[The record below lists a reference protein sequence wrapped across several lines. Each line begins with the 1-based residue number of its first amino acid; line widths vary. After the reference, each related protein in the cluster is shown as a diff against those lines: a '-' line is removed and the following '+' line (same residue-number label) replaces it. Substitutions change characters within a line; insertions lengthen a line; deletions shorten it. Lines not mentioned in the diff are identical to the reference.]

1 MSDMDRAKGS
11 MTGRWWGSGAIV
23 LVLTLAIAFAMIHDS
38 DGPRAERFVLAG
50 GEEITGS
57 IVQATRNA
65 VVLRREIGGARQVSM
80 AEIGEVQIEL
90 TDGATV
96 AGQLLD
102 WSDGVYV
109 LQSGESLVR
118 IRDGAILENEAI
130 TEPVEEPAMPAVAD
144 LAEPAE
150 ESAVGVGGPITELPT
165 GSDAPATPGAPS
177 PVVVIEASVEPV
189 AEDAATVVLKVK
201 LSPPPQQP
209 LAVIYVTVDG
219 TATSGEDYE
228 PAQGV
233 MTLTPGSTEA
243 ELQMPLI
250 DDALAEGDEHFK
262 LFLSVDPKMAELRT
276 AAIVAT
282 IQDDDS

>member
-1 MSDMDRAKGS
+1 MDTTKKKGS
-11 MTGRWWGSGAIV
+11 VAGRWWGSGAIV
-23 LVLTLAIAFAMIHDS
+23 LGLTLAIAFAMIHDS

-65 VVLRREIGGARQVSM
+65 VVLRREIGGARQVSI

-96 AGQLLD
+96 AGRLLD

-130 TEPVEEPAMPAVAD
+130 AEPVEEPAMPAVAD
-144 LAEPAE
+144 LIEPAE

-165 GSDAPATPGAPS
+165 GSDAPATPGASS
-177 PVVVIEASVEPV
+177 PVVMIEASVEPV
-189 AEDAATVVLKVK
+189 TEDAATLVLKVK
-201 LSPPPQQP
+201 LSQPPQQP

-219 TATSGEDYE
+219 TATGGEDYE

-233 MTLTPGSTEA
+233 MTLGPDSTEA

-250 DDALAEGDEHFK
+250 DDALVEGDEHFK